1 MPLRVLYSDDLV
13 VQFQRLP
20 IEESYRIVDSETT
33 LTSFP
38 STFRLGPGFSTQGR
52 VVVREP
58 RSSLSLAIPEG

>member
-1 MPLRVLYSDDLV
+1 MPLRVLYSDDLI

-20 IEESYRIVDSETT
+20 IEESYRTVDGQST
-33 LTSFP
+33 LASLP
-38 STFRLGPGFSTQGR
+38 STFRLGPGLSVPGR